1 MDVRS
6 SLESLQGQKTIV
18 DQAVEKAGSLRFLLK
33 QAEAMIEN
41 LREERA
47 MSADVRGAVSDLG
60 YDDDEDQAKAA

>member
-1 MDVRS
+1 VRS

-47 MSADVRGAVSDLG
+47 MSADVRGAVNDR
-60 YDDDEDQAKAA
+60 YDDDDEDQAKAA